1 MTSLEKSL
9 IFVLLAVL
17 LYPFVVEI
25 LKWVFVGIVL
35 FIEWIT
41 SFKVVKR

>member
-1 MTSLEKSL
+1 MTSLEKIL

-17 LYPFVVEI
+17 LHPVVVEI